1 MKREPQYRHRD
12 LFDDDAPAIPLT
24 SNRKTLTDLVR
35 VLLSEIVTVTAK
47 TGEAGD
53 DKDHA

>member
-47 TGEAGD
+47 TGEACD